1 MSFRTAEPN
10 LKDVLADI
18 HNGNIQL
25 PDFQREWVWDDRH
38 ILELIAS
45 VSLSFPIGAVMFL
58 EAGGVPFQTRLFEGV
73 EIAPL
78 PSPKKLVLDGQQ
90 RLTSMYLALY
100 SGKPVKTKTDKDD
113 VVHRVYFL
121 DMKKCLDPRAD
132 REEAIL
138 SLPDT
143 FRILSDF
150 GRKIDLDLSTLEQQ
164 YEKKMFPASI
174 IFDPVKSKEWRKGY
188 RRYHGEQEDSF
199 LMDFEDDV
207 LSSFQQFKVP
217 AIELGVD
224 TTREAVCKVFE
235 KVNTGGVTLTV
246 FELVTATFA
255 ASHFNLPE
263 DWKARSERMRERHS
277 LLKVADGTAFLT
289 ALTLYASFRK
299 AQSESSAVT
308 CKRKDVLELV
318 VADYQRL
325 ADEMEYGFKKAA
337 QLLAEEK
344 IFDPRFLPYATQLIP
359 LSCICAALSNQIDN
373 ASIKEKVLR
382 WYWCGV
388 FGELYGGANE
398 TRFSQDLPDVV
409 DWVNGGDIPR
419 TVKDASFAPRRLLS
433 LQTRISAAYKG
444 LSILLMQ
451 RGGKD
456 FISATP
462 IAINAYFVTPVD
474 IHHVFPKAWCTAKN
488 LPREKWNSV
497 INKTP
502 LSTTTNQYLSGD
514 APSLYLK
521 RIEEKK
527 GVPAET
533 LDACLRSHAIPVEE
547 LRQNAFDG
555 FIRQRAVLLLDMV
568 EKAMGKA
575 VSGRDSDETVMAFG
589 AKLVSGDVS

>member
-18 HNGNIQL
+18 HNGNVQL

-299 AQSESSAVT
+299 GQSESSAVT

-547 LRQNAFDG
+547 LRQNAFDD
-555 FIRQRAVLLLDMV
+555 FIRQRAVLLLDMI
-568 EKAMGKA
+568 ESAMGKA

-589 AKLVSGDVS
+589 APL

>member
-10 LKDVLADI
+10 LKDILADI
-18 HNGNIQL
+18 HNGNVQL

-207 LSSFQQFKVP
+207 LSSFQQFKMP
-217 AIELGVD
+217 AIELGID

-547 LRQNAFDG
+547 LRQNGFDD

-589 AKLVSGDVS
+589 APL

>member
-18 HNGNIQL
+18 HNGIIQL

-73 EIAPL
+73 ELSPAPA
-78 PSPKKLVLDGQQ
+78 PKKLVLDGQQ

-121 DMKKCLDPRAD
+121 DMKKCLDPHAD

-143 FRILSDF
+143 FKILSDF

-217 AIELGVD
+217 AIELGID

-337 QLLAEEK
+337 QFLAEEK

-474 IHHVFPKAWCTAKN
+474 IHHIFPKAWCAAKN

-502 LSTTTNQYLSGD
+502 LSTTTNQYLGGD

-533 LDACLRSHAIPVEE
+533 LNACLRSHAIPVEE
-547 LRQNAFDG
+547 LRQNAFDD
-555 FIRQRAVLLLDMV
+555 FIRQRAILLLDMI
-568 EKAMGKA
+568 EAATGKA

-589 AKLVSGDVS
+589 AAL

>member
-18 HNGNIQL
+18 HNGIIQL

-73 EIAPL
+73 ELSPAPD
-78 PSPKKLVLDGQQ
+78 PKKLVLDGQQ

-143 FRILSDF
+143 FKILSDF

-217 AIELGVD
+217 AIELGID

-289 ALTLYASFRK
+289 ALTLYASFGKPSPSPPQLPANVRMSSSWSSPITRDLRTRWSMALKKPPNFLPKKKSLIPASFPTRLSSSPCPAFARRSRTRSITPPSRK
-299 AQSESSAVT
+299 KSSAGT
-308 CKRKDVLELV
+308 G
-318 VADYQRL
+318 A
-325 ADEMEYGFKKAA
+325 GF
-337 QLLAEEK
+337 
-344 IFDPRFLPYATQLIP
+344 
-359 LSCICAALSNQIDN
+359 SGN
-373 ASIKEKVLR
+373 
-382 WYWCGV
+382 
-388 FGELYGGANE
+388 
-398 TRFSQDLPDVV
+398 
-409 DWVNGGDIPR
+409 
-419 TVKDASFAPRRLLS
+419 
-433 LQTRISAAYKG
+433 
-444 LSILLMQ
+444 
-451 RGGKD
+451 
-456 FISATP
+456 
-462 IAINAYFVTPVD
+462 
-474 IHHVFPKAWCTAKN
+474 CTAVPMK
-488 LPREKWNSV
+488 RGSV
-497 INKTP
+497 KTFP
-502 LSTTTNQYLSGD
+502 MS
-514 APSLYLK
+514 
-521 RIEEKK
+521 
-527 GVPAET
+527 
-533 LDACLRSHAIPVEE
+533 
-547 LRQNAFDG
+547 
-555 FIRQRAVLLLDMV
+555 
-568 EKAMGKA
+568 
-575 VSGRDSDETVMAFG
+575 
-589 AKLVSGDVS
+589 

>member
-10 LKDVLADI
+10 LKDVLANI
-18 HNGNIQL
+18 HNGIIQL

-73 EIAPL
+73 ELSPAPA
-78 PSPKKLVLDGQQ
+78 PKKLVLDGQQ

-100 SGKPVKTKTDKDD
+100 IGKPVKTKTDKDD

-143 FRILSDF
+143 FKILSDF

-217 AIELGVD
+217 AIELGID

-409 DWVNGGDIPR
+409 DWVNGGDTPR

-527 GVPAET
+527 GVPSET

-547 LRQNAFDG
+547 LRQNAFDD
-555 FIRQRAVLLLDMV
+555 FIRQRAILLLDMI
-568 EKAMGKA
+568 EAATGKA

-589 AKLVSGDVS
+589 AAL

>member
-1 MSFRTAEPN
+1 
-10 LKDVLADI
+10 
-18 HNGNIQL
+18 
-25 PDFQREWVWDDRH
+25 
-38 ILELIAS
+38 
-45 VSLSFPIGAVMFL
+45 
-58 EAGGVPFQTRLFEGV
+58 
-73 EIAPL
+73 
-78 PSPKKLVLDGQQ
+78 
-90 RLTSMYLALY
+90 
-100 SGKPVKTKTDKDD
+100 
-113 VVHRVYFL
+113 
-121 DMKKCLDPRAD
+121 
-132 REEAIL
+132 
-138 SLPDT
+138 
-143 FRILSDF
+143 
-150 GRKIDLDLSTLEQQ
+150 
-164 YEKKMFPASI
+164 
-174 IFDPVKSKEWRKGY
+174 
-188 RRYHGEQEDSF
+188 
-199 LMDFEDDV
+199 
-207 LSSFQQFKVP
+207 
-217 AIELGVD
+217 
-224 TTREAVCKVFE
+224 
-235 KVNTGGVTLTV
+235 
-246 FELVTATFA
+246 
-255 ASHFNLPE
+255 
-263 DWKARSERMRERHS
+263 MRERHS

-359 LSCICAALSNQIDN
+359 LSCICAALSIQIDN

-409 DWVNGGDIPR
+409 DWVNGGDTPR

-527 GVPAET
+527 GVPSET

-547 LRQNAFDG
+547 LRQNAFDD
-555 FIRQRAVLLLDMV
+555 FIRQRAILLLDMI
-568 EKAMGKA
+568 EAATGKA
-575 VSGRDSDETVMAFG
+575 VSGRDSDETVMAFVAALLFIFLSIDAFSCALPCYRAPCCPVTYTG
-589 AKLVSGDVS
+589 TERIRHHGSRPGGHKRPSGRLRRIQGLRDIPAVRLWVRQRESGQGMARQDQNAPAAGHAA

>member
-10 LKDVLADI
+10 LKDILADI
-18 HNGNIQL
+18 HNGNVQL

-217 AIELGVD
+217 AIELGID

-547 LRQNAFDG
+547 LRQNAFDD
-555 FIRQRAVLLLDMV
+555 FIRQRAVLLLDMI
-568 EKAMGKA
+568 ESAMGKA

-589 AKLVSGDVS
+589 APL